1 MTTVTTETE
10 RTEHEHRHAHEH
22 GLALEE
28 ARKEV
33 MAFGEQIHEYFGH
46 LNHVQAEIE
55 NYKFV
60 VEKHGEGLDVEIQ
73 LKAYV
78 HPKTSEPVQTTPM

>member
-10 RTEHEHRHAHEH
+10 RTEHEHKHEH
-22 GLALEE
+22 GFPLEE
-28 ARKEV
+28 VRKEV
-33 MAFGEQIHEYFGH
+33 MVFGNQIHEYFGH

-78 HPKTSEPVQTTPM
+78 HPKTSEPVRTIPK